1 MRNFPASSSYFAS
14 AVTRVIALKELPS
27 SIRHIW
33 RLWPRLSPLLLREDL
48 AKIIPHDRRRLCG
61 INAMPKTLLFIVV
74 HDGARLRMEDAKALR
89 ERLDVVIRTLD

>member
-33 RLWPRLSPLLLREDL
+33 RLWPRL
-48 AKIIPHDRRRLCG
+48 
-61 INAMPKTLLFIVV
+61 FIVV